1 MSARTNSYARGKRL
15 AVLSCLLA
23 VGCTASAGH
32 PASAARTASTL
43 HPAGTVLARP
53 VPAASTGPA
62 ITSTAIAGVSPGC
75 STAAAKAP
83 ELRDAK
89 TAMVSGLS
97 APFGVAVT
105 PDGRLAFVSEG
116 PGDVAVYKVTGSSLA
131 PTSAGTIRVTGSP
144 AGETM
149 TPDGRYLLVTVGSGA
164 DVIDVARAVSDP
176 LGAMIG
182 TFSDLR
188 LSASQGSAIEVAV
201 SPDGDYAFVTNEY
214 ADLAAVFNLR
224 LALTR
229 GFGPADYVGAI
240 PLGEAAVGM
249 AVSPDGRWLYATS
262 EAANSHTN
270 TGTLT
275 VINLHRAETD
285 PAVSVV
291 ATVYAG
297 CNPVRVITSANGGM
311 VWVDARASDDLLG
324 FSAARLLSD
333 PAHALVSVTRV
344 GEAPVGLALVRAG
357 ALIVTANS
365 NRFNQPGATAT
376 LSVVNVT
383 TGKPTLLGYIPA
395 GLFPRDMAA
404 EPGGTTLFVA
414 NYSSGQLE
422 AVRVPFP

>member
-1 MSARTNSYARGKRL
+1 MNARANAYARGKRL

-23 VGCTASAGH
+23 AGCAAGAGH
-32 PASAARTASTL
+32 PANAARTAGTP
-43 HPAGTVLARP
+43 HPAKT
-53 VPAASTGPA
+53 VPASSTG
-62 ITSTAIAGVSPGC
+62 IAIAGESPGC
-75 STAAAKAP
+75 STATAQGP
-83 ELRDAK
+83 ELRDAQ
-89 TAMVSGLS
+89 TTMVSGLS

-105 PDGRLAFVSEG
+105 PDGKLAFVSNDG
-116 PGDVAVYKVTGSSLA
+116 PHDVGVYKVSGGSLA
-131 PTSAGTIRVTGSP
+131 PAPAGTIGVTGSP
-144 AGETM
+144 AGETI
-149 TPDGRYLLVTVGSGA
+149 TPDGRYLLVSAGSGA
-164 DVIDVARAVSDP
+164 DVIDVAHAVSDP
-176 LGAMIG
+176 LDAVIG
-182 TFSDLR
+182 TLSDPR
-188 LSASQGSAIEVAV
+188 LSAGQGSAIEVSV

-262 EAANSHTN
+262 EAVNPRTN

-285 PAVSVV
+285 PAASVV

-344 GEAPVGLALVRAG
+344 GEAPVGLALVRG
-357 ALIVTANS
+357 GTLIVTANS
-365 NRFNQPGATAT
+365 NRFSQPGATAT

-383 TGKPTLLGYIPA
+383 TAKPTMLGYIRA
-395 GLFPRDMAA
+395 GQFPRDMAV
-404 EPGGTTLFVA
+404 EPGGSTLLVA
-414 NYSSGQLE
+414 NYASGQLE